1 MSLASLLDDAAEAL
15 RRAGFAEPRREV
27 QQIWTGLGGP
37 EARRRLL
44 DRREPVPPHEAER
57 LRAAVQRRMAGEPLP
72 YVTGWAGFRR
82 LTLRIDARAL
92 IPRPETEGLVEL
104 VLERVK
110 GGRVADLGTGSGCIA
125 LSLADEG
132 RCAAVL
138 AVEQSGSALALA
150 RENRRLTNLPVE
162 FVRGDL
168 SEALGPASL
177 DAVVSN
183 PPYLTEAEYQAL
195 DASVRSWEPRAALSS
210 GPDGLT
216 ATRRVLVDGGRV
228 LRPGGLLALEVD
240 AARAA
245 HAARLA
251 AQQGWDDVHVHHDLF
266 GRARY
271 LLARRSIES

>member
-1 MSLASLLDDAAEAL
+1 MTLAALLGDASEAL
-15 RRAGFAEPRREV
+15 RRAGFAEPRREA
-27 QQIWTGLGGP
+27 QRIWTGLGGP
-37 EARRRLL
+37 EERRRLL
-44 DRREPVPPHEAER
+44 DRQEPVAPIQAER
-57 LRAAVQRRMAGEPLP
+57 LRTAVQRRVAGEPLP

-82 LTLRIDARAL
+82 LTLRADARAL

-110 GGRVADLGTGSGCIA
+110 GGRVVDLGTGSGCIA

-132 RCAAVL
+132 RYAAVL
-138 AVEQSGSALALA
+138 AVEQSGPALALA
-150 RENRRLTNLPVE
+150 RENRSLTNLPVQ

-168 SEALGPASL
+168 STALGPGSM

-183 PPYLTEAEYQAL
+183 PPYLTEAEYLAL
-195 DASVRSWEPRAALSS
+195 DPSVRSWEPRDALSS
-210 GPDGLT
+210 GPDGLM
-216 ATRRVLVDGGRV
+216 ATRRVLVDGERV

-240 AARAA
+240 AVRADQ
-245 HAARLA
+245 AARLA